1 MFGITTIPGLV
12 ALFTIVGAILSFYI
26 YDYLGIKSKRVKVAE
41 AKDSFDKIV
50 GNLSSADNTTKLAA
64 AIMLRRFLDGQNKR
78 KRTFLFQESVNVIS
92 SMLKV
97 LRGATAKHCQ
107 LAFFRKH
114 WRMDWLMLAI

>member
-78 KRTFLFQESVNVIS
+78 KKTAFRMTSPTVS
-92 SMLKV
+92 S
-97 LRGATAKHCQ
+97 
-107 LAFFRKH
+107 
-114 WRMDWLMLAI
+114 W

>member
-50 GNLSSADNTTKLAA
+50 GNLSADKVPEEILAA
-64 AIMLRRFLDGQNKR
+64 FNEVKPEPIPEKL
-78 KRTFLFQESVNVIS
+78 
-92 SMLKV
+92 
-97 LRGATAKHCQ
+97 
-107 LAFFRKH
+107 
-114 WRMDWLMLAI
+114 